1 MSELQ
6 ETDEQKIIEQEP
18 SPVVDEELG
27 EDVTEEDAEVAEPTD
42 EELEAVELPLEDTP
56 LVEEEREEDEV
67 AVQSSIN
74 DEPVVDDENSAAED
88 AETPEPESEEKE
100 EQIVAA
106 SLPEEEFVARCIA
119 NDEAAK
125 AYWIVRSCHMDLS
138 ADLIGA
144 YALGSKIGVGSAIPG
159 ELQGFYG
166 KLVTEDF
173 GPLHSKLFLLGAVA
187 GVALFAEPPSG
198 EVSTLI
204 SFVDTGIKHLDNLV
218 NLIKSDFLF
227 QGAVRVEDLSMVLS
241 KEDKDLEVNRL
252 RDMSIELLN
261 RIRSSSLSYEPAN
274 ILLRHLYQEGA
285 ELTDLH
291 RAVEKNDESKMSFVR
306 QIIKNTTGE
315 SIVSEAH
322 KRGIKNIAKPIDG
335 NARNQVIRRLNETLS
350 LGREWLNLSS
360 SQSVER
366 DQSLQEKKLI
376 QLKGALEIAVANLG
390 GVGQVGLEKIAAMA
404 LRNCFVKLLRNLN
417 GEPCQRIKPLSA
429 EIIADLQVELDDDF
443 EIAEG
448 SKSCLLQNFSTE
460 KTVELSEENIKIL
473 FDRNE
478 FIRAKVLIDR
488 HEELA
493 GASDH
498 LYDQVER
505 LKAKISTEIKTLN
518 DMVEDAYLLGQLA
531 VLGEQDAE
539 DRSAESLRSELTA
552 RLDKIEKQ
560 LLHSDVAIAWRM
572 RDLQPKVDSIRAEL
586 DEINNKSQAKVK
598 EEFAAIIKKLPDT
611 ETGREDKEYIEKAFA
626 EANSQGDNIA
636 AFELLNRVKLAI
648 SDSLPIPRAS
658 MGSNEDFDQFV
669 KQLPTYQDLLGN
681 KGLVRRYIASI
692 KNRKNIGKIPIKYA
706 ELDKAHIEQAV
717 AGLSAWND
725 LLMLNFNKSSKRV
738 L

>member
-1 MSELQ
+1 MPVGLAEIQEEDKAQADDEEVALPVSELQ

-241 KEDKDLEVNRL
+241 EEDKDLEVNRL

-539 DRSAESLRSELTA
+539 DRSAESLRSELPPG
-552 RLDKIEKQ
+552 L
-560 LLHSDVAIAWRM
+560 
-572 RDLQPKVDSIRAEL
+572 
-586 DEINNKSQAKVK
+586 
-598 EEFAAIIKKLPDT
+598 IK
-611 ETGREDKEYIEKAFA
+611 
-626 EANSQGDNIA
+626 
-636 AFELLNRVKLAI
+636 
-648 SDSLPIPRAS
+648 
-658 MGSNEDFDQFV
+658 
-669 KQLPTYQDLLGN
+669 
-681 KGLVRRYIASI
+681 
-692 KNRKNIGKIPIKYA
+692 
-706 ELDKAHIEQAV
+706 
-717 AGLSAWND
+717 
-725 LLMLNFNKSSKRV
+725 
-738 L
+738 